1 MKFRNKAKLKT
12 TSMKIGS
19 FLRSNYILIGIL
31 LLGLF
36 LRIYKPGQLFL
47 YGHDNDLAGWIVKDV
62 VVNKHLR
69 LIGQETSTIGIYIG
83 PLYYYALIPF
93 YLLFGMDPI
102 GGVALVTLLGLF
114 SIWSFYYVFSKIF
127 GLKAGLV
134 ASFLYAVSFY
144 TVFNDRE
151 VVPTMPVLAWSV
163 WYFYAIHLLLK
174 GKQRLAYPILGLLTG
189 LIWNFNMALI
199 LLTPLIFV
207 AQWLSKKRLR
217 FMPFVYGVVALIIT
231 SLPLM
236 IFEMRHNFSQAR
248 ALYSALTTESRAVIY
263 GLEKLRRVVHLAS
276 KNVSGFIWGD
286 LTGLSY
292 ESLSLVLLL
301 ILVFLLIRKLLSRNQ
316 AIIMF
321 LWLFIYV
328 VFFSNYGI
336 VLSEYYL
343 NGTMVIWIAI
353 AGLGILYL
361 LTKSNL
367 KKWGIFALVS
377 FAAINL
383 FRFFSLPIN
392 KSGYLERK
400 KVVAEIK
407 RDANVRDFPCVAIS
421 YITNPGYDLG
431 YRYLFY
437 LEDMHVNRPES
448 GSPVYTVV
456 FPLKPIFEVDE
467 TFGAIGLIYP
477 DYEIYLPEEVE
488 NSCAGEN
495 SNLTDSMFGYTE

>member
-1 MKFRNKAKLKT
+1 MKIRKLK
-12 TSMKIGS
+12 IGD
-19 FLRSNYILIGIL
+19 FLRSNYILLGIL
-31 LLGLF
+31 ILGLF

-62 VVNKHLR
+62 VANKHLR

-102 GGVALVTLLGLF
+102 GGVALVAVLGLF

-163 WYFYAIHLLLK
+163 WYFYAINLLLK
-174 GKQRLAYPILGLLTG
+174 GKQSLAYPILGLLIG
-189 LIWNFNMALI
+189 LIWNLNVALI
-199 LLTPLIFV
+199 LLTPLILV
-207 AQWLSKKRLR
+207 AQWLSKKKLKLR
-217 FMPFVYGVVALIIT
+217 PIATGAIALFIT
-231 SLPLM
+231 SLPL
-236 IFEMRHNFSQAR
+236 IAFELRHGFSQAR
-248 ALYSALTTESRAVIY
+248 ALHVALTTESRAIIY
-263 GLEKLRRVVHLAS
+263 GLEKLRRVVLLSS

-286 LTGLSY
+286 LTGISY
-292 ESLSLVLLL
+292 GNVSLVLLL
-301 ILVFLLIRKLLSRNQ
+301 ILAFLLFRKFLSRNQ
-316 AIIMF
+316 GIIMF

-328 VFFSNYGI
+328 VFFSSYGI
-336 VLSEYYL
+336 ILSEYYL
-343 NGTMVIWIAI
+343 NGMMVIWIAI
-353 AGLGILYL
+353 VGLGILYL

-367 KKWGIFALVS
+367 KKWGIFALVI
-377 FAAINL
+377 FAVINL
-383 FRFFSLPIN
+383 FRFFSLNIN

-400 KVVAEIK
+400 AIVADIK
-407 RDANVRDFPCVAIS
+407 RDATERNFPCIAIS

-437 LEDMHVNRPES
+437 LEDMHVNRPDS
-448 GSPVYTVV
+448 GSPVYTIV
-456 FPLKPIFEVDE
+456 FPLKPIFEVDK
-467 TFGAIGLIYP
+467 TFGALGIIYP
-477 DYEIYLPEEVE
+477 DYEIYSPQEVKD
-488 NSCAGEN
+488 SCAGEN
-495 SNLTDSMFGYTE
+495 SNLTDSMFGYSD